1 MELAMRH
8 GALRERIAAQRRE
21 LAGHA
26 GPLKSA
32 LGTADVALAGVDWLK
47 AHPEAVGV
55 TVVVIVVASPKR
67 AWRWARRAFFVW
79 RSWQSV
85 RISLCAAR

>member
-8 GALRERIAAQRRE
+8 GALRERIATQRRE
-21 LAGHA
+21 FASHA

-47 AHPEAVGV
+47 AHPAAVGV

-67 AWRWARRAFFVW
+67 AWRWTRRVFFIW

-85 RISLCAAR
+85 RNSLLAAR